1 MNAPAPATISHDAA
15 AALLQVSP
23 DQLTKLVGAGV
34 VRRAGP
40 GKYVPAHLIRDYIG
54 HLHQEPDRRERA
66 PTQAE
71 IAAHLD
77 MSERNLRELLGQL
90 GMDHKQVPM
99 SALRVAYIRRL
110 REQAAGRMGGDDS
123 EGLDLVQER
132 AALARSQREGQDI
145 KNSVARGTWGP
156 IDLLGD
162 VLANASQAVVDR
174 FDQIP
179 AALRRVVPDLPQ
191 PAFNAIMR
199 EISSARN
206 EMVRKTE
213 SLMADMLGEG
223 DLPVEDEDAPPVDL
237 SDPEAPAGS

>member
-1 MNAPAPATISHDAA
+1 VNAPAPANTISHDAA
-15 AALLQVSP
+15 ASLLQVSP
-23 DQLTKLVGAGV
+23 DQLTKLVGAGI

-40 GKYVPAHLIRDYIG
+40 GKYVPAHILRDYIG
-54 HLHQEPDRRERA
+54 YLHQEPDRRERM

-90 GMDHKQVPM
+90 GMDHKQTPLSV
-99 SALRVAYIRRL
+99 LRAAYIRRL
-110 REQAAGRMGGDDS
+110 REQAAGRLGGDS

-145 KNSVARGTWGP
+145 KNSVARGTYGP

-162 VLANASQAVVDR
+162 VLANAAQSVVDR

-179 AALRRVVPDLPQ
+179 AALRRVCPDLPQ
-191 PAFNAIMR
+191 PALNAIMR
-199 EISSARN
+199 ELSSARN

-223 DLPVEDEDAPPVDL
+223 DQPVEDEDPVDL
-237 SDPEAPAGS
+237 SAPDEE